1 MKSWRRIIIRGIL
14 VIFVLSTVGI
24 VVLYLVNPNSDQQTM
39 TDTTTMTGDAM
50 TGTITGS
57 GS

>member
-1 MKSWRRIIIRGIL
+1 MKSLRRIIIRCIL